1 MRLEIDQDNRHV
13 SHVSGV
19 MCVDRCASAAPPHNF
34 ITLNK
39 ETLLGLLLAPGKYQ
53 IGSGGE
59 LILQTKCIRWQQKSA
74 FFWMSQTRILMHL
87 MP

>member
-1 MRLEIDQDNRHV
+1 MRLEIGQ
-13 SHVSGV
+13 GV
-19 MCVDRCASAAPPHNF
+19 DVDRCASAAPPHNF

-39 ETLLGLLLAPGKYQ
+39 ETLLGQLLAPGKYQ

-74 FFWMSQTRILMHL
+74 FFWAGSHKQVF
-87 MP
+87 